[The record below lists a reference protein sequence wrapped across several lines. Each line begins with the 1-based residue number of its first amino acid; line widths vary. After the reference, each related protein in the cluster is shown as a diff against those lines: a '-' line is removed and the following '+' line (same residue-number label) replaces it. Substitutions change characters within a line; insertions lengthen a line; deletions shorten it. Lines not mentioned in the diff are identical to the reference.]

1 MHKLLSKL
9 NTRLRKE
16 SCFIILFMD
25 NAGCHPEDVAGKYS
39 NVKVVFLPPNTTSVL
54 QPLDLG
60 IIKNFKVYYRK
71 LLLCHILSK
80 IEECNTASEVV
91 QSVTILN
98 AVRWVAQAWEKV
110 TPETIK
116 KCFRKAGILNREF
129 QIVARVSESD
139 DDEDPFV
146 ELDSGNSDMEDLENL
161 ISQVQDGD
169 SSCSVEEFVSG
180 DSDLPVCQDI
190 FSDKWEQ
197 QFLDQITKNPSSE
210 LTEETGSSESES
222 EAEDEQDVEPRLK
235 SLKEVIHALEEV
247 SSFLDYKG
255 YTDEAYETS
264 KLVNSV
270 AQLHSLKSARQ
281 TTIKE
286 YFN

>member
-16 SCFIILFMD
+16 SRFIILFMD

-139 DDEDPFV
+139 DEEDPFV

-169 SSCSVEEFVSG
+169 SSRSVEEFVSG

-197 QFLDQITKNPSSE
+197 QFLDQIAKNPSSE
-210 LTEETGSSESES
+210 LTEETGSSESE
-222 EAEDEQDVEPRLK
+222 
-235 SLKEVIHALEEV
+235 
-247 SSFLDYKG
+247 
-255 YTDEAYETS
+255 
-264 KLVNSV
+264 
-270 AQLHSLKSARQ
+270 
-281 TTIKE
+281 
-286 YFN
+286 